1 MMEKSLYENLGGAE
15 KIKTMVDD
23 IVDAHVESPVIGP
36 RFRPYLERPEYV
48 DKIKQHLCDMLG
60 MGSGGPEQYAGRDM
74 ETTHK
79 GMNISEEEFVAALDD
94 ILMVLQNHDVEQK
107 DQNEVLGMLY
117 GMKDEIVRK

>member
-1 MMEKSLYENLGGAE
+1 
-15 KIKTMVDD
+15 
-23 IVDAHVESPVIGP
+23 
-36 RFRPYLERPEYV
+36 
-48 DKIKQHLCDMLG
+48 
-60 MGSGGPEQYAGRDM
+60 M